1 MITVTKIKNNSII
14 GFMEIITI
22 NDKSHNNIKKHLRKK
37 TKKRDLFYPNYEE
50 TASPNMQRKYHV
62 Y

>member
-22 NDKSHNNIKKHLRKK
+22 NDKIHNSIKKTLILKK
-37 TKKRDLFYPNYEE
+37 KQKT
-50 TASPNMQRKYHV
+50 
-62 Y
+62 

>member
-22 NDKSHNNIKKHLRKK
+22 NDKSHNNIKKTLKK
-37 TKKRDLFYPNYEE
+37 KNQKT
-50 TASPNMQRKYHV
+50 
-62 Y
+62 

>member
-1 MITVTKIKNNSII
+1 
-14 GFMEIITI
+14 MEIITI
-22 NDKSHNNIKKHLRKK
+22 NDKVTITSKKHLRKK
-37 TKKRDLFYPNYEE
+37 TKKRDLFYPDYEE